1 MTKFTNES
9 CLKNYIKIKLIK
21 LQGKV
26 MRNGE
31 LAMYDV
37 QESHEV
43 REEGS
48 FKRGL
53 AFGIFLS
60 IPLWISMV
68 GWLQLLTF

>member
-1 MTKFTNES
+1 
-9 CLKNYIKIKLIK
+9 
-21 LQGKV
+21 
-26 MRNGE
+26 
-31 LAMYDV
+31 MYDV